1 MVIELKEASDAGI
14 SIRTDEFKLNKLLIE
29 LLTVVL
35 FKIILD
41 VSMSKKSSVRKLES
55 VSTVP
60 RKAELSLLVR
70 LLFRTPQE
78 SFAPLEVSTPAVSR
92 KF

>member
-1 MVIELKEASDAGI
+1 M
-14 SIRTDEFKLNKLLIE
+14 SIRTDEFKLNKLLTE

-35 FKIILD
+35 FKKMLD
-41 VSMSKKSSVRKLES
+41 VAMSTKSSVRKLEI

-60 RKAELSLLVR
+60 RKGELSFLLGSV
-70 LLFRTPQE
+70 FRTPQE
-78 SFAPLEVSTPAVSR
+78 AFAALEVSTPAVSR

>member
-1 MVIELKEASDAGI
+1 M
-14 SIRTDEFKLNKLLIE
+14 SIRTDEFKLNKLLTE

-35 FKIILD
+35 FKKMLD
-41 VSMSKKSSVRKLES
+41 VAMSTKSSVRKLEI

-60 RKAELSLLVR
+60 RNPELSFLVR
-70 LLFRTPQE
+70 LVFRTPQE
-78 SFAPLEVSTPAVSR
+78 AFAALEVSTPAVSR

>member
-1 MVIELKEASDAGI
+1 M
-14 SIRTDEFKLNKLLIE
+14 SIRTDEFKLNKLLTE

-41 VSMSKKSSVRKLES
+41 VSMSKKSSVRKLEI

-60 RKAELSLLVR
+60 RKAELSFLVR
-70 LLFRTPQE
+70 LVFRTSQE
-78 SFAPLEVSTPAVSR
+78 AFAALEVSTPAVSR